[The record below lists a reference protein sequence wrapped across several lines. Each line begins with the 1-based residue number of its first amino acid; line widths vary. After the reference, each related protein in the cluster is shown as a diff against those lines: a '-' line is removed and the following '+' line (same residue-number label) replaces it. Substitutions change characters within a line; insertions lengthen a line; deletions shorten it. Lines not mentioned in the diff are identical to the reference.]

1 MPARC
6 HTAFDR
12 CHGDALGIPRL
23 RDVSMVAAASASRS
37 LIRRR

>member
-12 CHGDALGIPRL
+12 CQGDALGIPRL